1 MEISFW
7 YLVLAGGLV
16 TWTTCTFL
24 RAVATRTQQM
34 RAQVLE
40 QLLAAKAAEEAA
52 EEEGEEVGAGGDGAV
67 ATVLNVPSKSKPAGK
82 TSGNGKPSGQS
93 NGKSNGHVAGKRPGR

>member
-7 YLVLAGGLV
+7 YLVLVGGLV
-16 TWTTCTFL
+16 AWTTCTFL

-40 QLLAAKAAEEAA
+40 QLLAAKAAQEAEAEGA
-52 EEEGEEVGAGGDGAV
+52 EEIVVGGDGAV
-67 ATVLNVPSKSKPAGK
+67 AAVLSAPNKPKPAAK
-82 TSGNGKPSGQS
+82 TSGNGKPSGHS
-93 NGKSNGHVAGKRPGR
+93 NGRSNGHAAGKRPGR